1 MDPNRPLAAPEE
13 RVSHMMWLSGMGIDD
28 ANGLLTL
35 DDKTDSIILGKDY
48 DLTHNVFNEIIST
61 MEDFAEDIGKN
72 GKDSLIIPMASKDPN
87 SKTQFVL
94 HPLGGCSMGSS
105 SRDGVVDSMGK
116 VFRGDTE
123 KDVYEGL
130 YVADGS
136 VLPNAIGLNPSLNIS
151 ALAFRTAE
159 NITGDKTYWP

>member
-1 MDPNRPLAAPEE
+1 
-13 RVSHMMWLSGMGIDD
+13 
-28 ANGLLTL
+28 
-35 DDKTDSIILGKDY
+35 
-48 DLTHNVFNEIIST
+48 
-61 MEDFAEDIGKN
+61 
-72 GKDSLIIPMASKDPN
+72 
-87 SKTQFVL
+87 
-94 HPLGGCSMGSS
+94 MGSS

-159 NITGDKTYWP
+159 NITGDKTYRP